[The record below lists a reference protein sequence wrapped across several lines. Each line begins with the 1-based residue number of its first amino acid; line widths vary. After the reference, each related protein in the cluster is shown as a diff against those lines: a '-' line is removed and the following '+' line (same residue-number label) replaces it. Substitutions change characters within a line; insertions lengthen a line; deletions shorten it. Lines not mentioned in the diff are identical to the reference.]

1 MKNHTSF
8 RIGGPAKLFIEP
20 KNEEELSC
28 VLKKCRESKIEYIV
42 IGNGSN
48 LLVSDSGISK
58 AVIKLS
64 GGFEKIELFGKTTV
78 KAGAG
83 ASLASLCRFAL
94 ENSLSGLE
102 FAFGIP
108 GSVGGAAFMN
118 AGAYGGEMKDVV
130 FSCSHIDR
138 EGNAGVLS
146 KELLGFAYRKSA
158 YGENGFVVTEVTFKL
173 QKGEKS
179 AIEEKMN
186 DLLGRRKDKQPLSF
200 PSAGS
205 VFKRPEGYFAG
216 ALIEQSGLKGKT
228 VGGAQVS
235 EKHAG
240 FIINI
245 GSATC
250 KDVKDLIECCQKTVY
265 DNFGVKLETE
275 IKMI

>member
-1 MKNHTSF
+1 
-8 RIGGPAKLFIEP
+8 
-20 KNEEELSC
+20 
-28 VLKKCRESKIEYIV
+28 
-42 IGNGSN
+42 
-48 LLVSDSGISK
+48 
-58 AVIKLS
+58 
-64 GGFEKIELFGKTTV
+64 
-78 KAGAG
+78 
-83 ASLASLCRFAL
+83 
-94 ENSLSGLE
+94 
-102 FAFGIP
+102 
-108 GSVGGAAFMN
+108 
-118 AGAYGGEMKDVV
+118 MKDVV
-130 FSCSHIDR
+130 LSCSHIGR
-138 EGNAGVLS
+138 KGNTGVLS
-146 KELLGFAYRKSA
+146 KEQLGFAYRKSA
-158 YGENGFVVTEVTFKL
+158 YGENGFIVTSVTFKL

-205 VFKRPEGYFAG
+205 VFRRPKGYFAG

-228 VGGAQVS
+228 IGGAQVS

-250 KDVKDLIECCQKTVY
+250 KDVKDLIEYCQKTVY